1 MFDTDASKLPEIV
14 LRVALIYAGLLVLMR
29 LAGRRTMS
37 DVMPMDIMVMLLVS
51 ETVSPALTAGDESL
65 TAGFVAAGTLIGL
78 SVAVSWVVFR
88 NRTAERV
95 LSGSPALLIRDG
107 HVDGAV
113 MRRYRITNEDLE
125 MALHQKGLLAVAQ
138 VRRAFVEADGEITV
152 IKADESS

>member
-1 MFDTDASKLPEIV
+1 MFDTDASKVPEIM
-14 LRVALIYAGLLVLMR
+14 LRVVLIYGVLLVLMR

-65 TAGFVAAGTLIGL
+65 TAGFVAAATLIAL
-78 SVAVSWVVFR
+78 SVTVSWIAFR
-88 NRTAERV
+88 SRTAER
-95 LSGSPALLIRDG
+95 LLCGSAALLIRDG

-125 MALHQKGLLAVAQ
+125 MALHQKGLVAVAD
-138 VRRAFVEADGEITV
+138 VGRAFVEADGEIT
-152 IKADESS
+152 IIERGGD